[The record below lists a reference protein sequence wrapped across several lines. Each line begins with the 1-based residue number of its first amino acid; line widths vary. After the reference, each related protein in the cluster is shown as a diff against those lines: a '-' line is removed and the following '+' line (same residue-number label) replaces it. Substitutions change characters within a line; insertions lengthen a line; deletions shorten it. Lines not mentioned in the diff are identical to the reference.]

1 MNVQFYAGEA
11 LIVLE
16 YLHLNNIVYRDLKP
30 ENIVLSMQERGH
42 IRLVDYG
49 FAKHFKQFGKKPFTV
64 CGTPAFTAPEII
76 RGIGYSYEIDIWSFG
91 VLICEIISG

>member
-1 MNVQFYAGEA
+1 MNVHFYAGEA

-16 YLHLNNIVYRDLKP
+16 YLHLNNIIFRDLKP

-49 FAKHFKQFGKKPFTV
+49 FA
-64 CGTPAFTAPEII
+64 
-76 RGIGYSYEIDIWSFG
+76 R
-91 VLICEIISG
+91 